1 MDYHLNAP
9 KYFEFWGGG
18 RGYQWLDGGTGDF
31 FMGGQASMGE
41 ESPSPIPPILDNPA
55 TLLDHESDLGSS
67 LQYITDH
74 KSTF

>member
-9 KYFEFWGGG
+9 KYFEFGGG
-18 RGYQWLDGGTGDF
+18 TNDWMGGTGVF

-74 KSTF
+74 KSTS